1 MGASQQL
8 DSNQRR
14 AGRTAPTTVTA
25 KMLPAAPLLSCPAPT
40 GGDRRDL
47 KDLGA
52 LRKNASLYREL
63 DVGETSPQSITGQW
77 ALRPNLNN
85 LRAGRGALVVTN
97 LISNVMD
104 MSRDVENL
112 YVSPLICYGLEPM
125 PILVNVER
133 DRVPT

>member
-1 MGASQQL
+1 
-8 DSNQRR
+8 
-14 AGRTAPTTVTA
+14 
-25 KMLPAAPLLSCPAPT
+25 MLGKHP
-40 GGDRRDL
+40 
-47 KDLGA
+47 
-52 LRKNASLYREL
+52 
-63 DVGETSPQSITGQW
+63 PQSITGQW

-112 YVSPLICYGLEPM
+112 YVSPLICYGLKPM

-133 DRVPT
+133 LRVPTWIQNLKSFFVVRDRKQVNGRDERRIVLRDVLCEKGANPQYN

>member
-1 MGASQQL
+1 MAASQQL

-14 AGRTAPTTVTA
+14 AGRTATTTVTA
-25 KMLPAAPLLSCPAPT
+25 EMLPAAPLLSCPAPT

-47 KDLGA
+47 KDLGGIKKKRLA
-52 LRKNASLYREL
+52 ISRIGC
-63 DVGETSPQSITGQW
+63 GETSPQSITGQW

-112 YVSPLICYGLEPM
+112 YVSPLICYGLKPM

-133 DRVPT
+133 LRVPT